1 MIRTFLLSAGL
12 LFGLAALAPA
22 NTPTLS
28 PKDREE
34 AVQLVSKLG
43 NPSFKVR
50 EDAANRL
57 VQFGRAVE
65 PVLRTGLTSSE
76 PEVRRR
82 CERLIPLA
90 LHYDLEKQI
99 TAFLADKDEK
109 NPPVLPGWDKF
120 KSVSGGG
127 DAARSLFVDMH

>member
-1 MIRTFLLSAGL
+1 MLRASLLAAGL
-12 LFGLAALAPA
+12 ALGAAALASA

-34 AVQLVSKLG
+34 AEKLVGKLG

-50 EDAANRL
+50 EDATNRL

-65 PVLRTGLTSSE
+65 PVLRQGLTSPE

-90 LHYDLEKQI
+90 VNYDLDKQI
-99 TAFLADKDEK
+99 RA
-109 NPPVLPGWDKF
+109 
-120 KSVSGGG
+120 
-127 DAARSLFVDMH
+127 